1 MEKVDFSKFGK
12 TFQEDL
18 AHLVVEDRSFS
29 DQMQELL
36 NFDFFEIFA
45 SLCSKGF
52 RLPYQIWS
60 SPDKQDIDLYS

>member
-18 AHLVVEDRSFS
+18 AQLIVEDRSFS

-36 NFDFFEIFA
+36 NFDFFE
-45 SLCSKGF
+45 F
-52 RLPYQIWS
+52 RYLQVFVEKVYCI
-60 SPDKQDIDLYS
+60 LNNVFVF

>member
-18 AHLVVEDRSFS
+18 AQLIVEDRSFS

-36 NFDFFEIFA
+36 NFDFFEFRYLQKGNYPLSA
-45 SLCSKGF
+45 SIKRTF
-52 RLPYQIWS
+52 F
-60 SPDKQDIDLYS
+60 D

>member
-18 AHLVVEDRSFS
+18 AQLIVEDRSFS

-36 NFDFFEIFA
+36 NFDFFEFRYFF
-45 SLCSKGF
+45 SYLLC
-52 RLPYQIWS
+52 
-60 SPDKQDIDLYS
+60 